1 MKKLLLVLLVS
12 LGLQT
17 QAQINICDSVTVSG
31 SQYQLT
37 IEVNNINTIMYY
49 WESTGSNGLFTLAED
64 SMTNQH
70 SVYNV
75 NPVTQMTY
83 DTILTC
89 ANTNLTTC
97 CWTFIWDG
105 LSWARMGTQPQ
116 ISYCDSL
123 SYSIVVDSSNWNTLT
138 VTGNMNG
145 LSLNMIDSM
154 DWNFTACNT
163 STCYTAQGNNP
174 YSFPLISPQDTVK
187 LCYDAFVYQD
197 STIIICNQCDSL
209 VYDFMTDTWVLMS
222 MSSPVGI
229 EELMKNEGA
238 NYKMYDLLGREV
250 TKVQIGVMYIRN
262 NKKYIRVK

>member
-138 VTGNMNG
+138 VTGNADG
-145 LSLNMIDSM
+145 VINMIDSM
-154 DWNFTACNT
+154 DWNFSACNAL
-163 STCYTAQGNNP
+163 TCYLPQGNNP

-187 LCYDAFVYQD
+187 LCYDAFIYFD
-197 STIIICNQCDSL
+197 SMTYICTECDSL
-209 VYDFMTDTWVLMS
+209 VYDFMTDAWVLMS
-222 MSSPVGI
+222 MGNPTGI
-229 EELMKNEGA
+229 NELQFTWEYDGI
-238 NYKMYDLLGREV
+238 MYDLMGRKLVEV
-250 TKVQIGVMYIRN
+250 NVGQMYIRN
-262 NKKYIRVK
+262 NKKYIRIK

>member
-116 ISYCDSL
+116 INYCDSL
-123 SYSIVVDSSNWNTLT
+123 SYSVVVDSSAWNTLT
-138 VTGNMNG
+138 VTGNADG
-145 LSLNMIDSM
+145 VINM
-154 DWNFTACNT
+154 
-163 STCYTAQGNNP
+163 
-174 YSFPLISPQDTVK
+174 VH
-187 LCYDAFVYQD
+187 
-197 STIIICNQCDSL
+197 
-209 VYDFMTDTWVLMS
+209 
-222 MSSPVGI
+222 
-229 EELMKNEGA
+229 
-238 NYKMYDLLGREV
+238 
-250 TKVQIGVMYIRN
+250 
-262 NKKYIRVK
+262 